1 MIVVNS
7 LELVVNN
14 VQSSSN
20 RVIRDA
26 YRGSVGVFALC
37 IDINHKL
44 MYKKRW

>member
-20 RVIRDA
+20 RVIVTRTE
-26 YRGSVGVFALC
+26 GVLVCSRC
-37 IDINHKL
+37 I
-44 MYKKRW
+44 